1 MHVARYWYQQC
12 LSHSTC
18 RKWRQDSRGLPTRL
32 VRIWKPG
39 NDSPDFISAQLC
51 ETKNLPLDTVYVTL
65 SHLWGDNQIFQ
76 LRKGNNQDLRRSIP
90 FDQLPRVYQDAMNIS
105 TELGINYIWIDSLC
119 IIQDSKEDWVYEAR
133 RMGDVYQYAACNI
146 SAAGYQKSTSLER
159 LVGEIGR
166 SGDPLLFADCV
177 LDFQNT
183 RETHLFKGLY
193 VRAEEA
199 ALRVA
204 VDGSVLNS
212 RAWIA
217 QERALSPGIIHFT
230 PELMWW
236 ECNHCFANEGFPTTT
251 TSHETAE
258 QFFEP
263 CKIRSLTVQ
272 SDPED
277 IYAFWRDFIAHYAG
291 AELTY
296 ERDRF
301 PAAVG
306 IARTLSELV
315 NDNFVAGFWEGDI
328 IRSLIMERGVF
339 KDIPTTW
346 RAPSWSWA
354 SLRAGYFSRD
364 DMDSSKAQTL
374 SGVKVSVLSDLPGFK
389 TDLDSTSPETSDV
402 RGLEIIAPLRTQS
415 FIDAVYRPEASEWFD
430 RPHMEHD
437 IDRFRYSEVDIPE
450 DQAWRLHD
458 PTHVVVLAKG
468 NDVFKLPLAFAVLL
482 QQVPGVENYNTFRK
496 LGVAYFRFRTEERL
510 EEYFGLQKENEEY
523 IPSPVLGECGLQE
536 IILI

>member
-18 RKWRQDSRGLPTRL
+18 RNWRQDSRRLPTRL

-39 NDSPDFISAQLC
+39 NHSPDFISAQLC
-51 ETKNLPLDTVYVTL
+51 ETTNLPLDIIYVTL
-65 SHLWGDNQIFQ
+65 SHLWGGNQIFQ
-76 LRKGNNQDLRRSIP
+76 LRKGNNKELRQSIP
-90 FDQLPRVYQDAMNIS
+90 FHQLPRVYQDAMNIS
-105 TELGINYIWIDSLC
+105 IEIGTQHIWIDSLC

-146 SAAGYQKSTSLER
+146 AAAGYQESTSLGP
-159 LVGEIGR
+159 LILKKGR
-166 SGDPLLFADCV
+166 TEGPPLFADCV
-177 LDFQNT
+177 LDFPNMGGN
-183 RETHLFKGLY
+183 HLFKNLY
-193 VRAEEA
+193 IRAEEA
-199 ALRVA
+199 ALRMT

-212 RAWIA
+212 RAWVA

-230 PELMWW
+230 PEMMSW
-236 ECNHCFANEGFPTTT
+236 ECNNCVANEGFPTATIYR
-251 TSHETAE
+251 EDE
-258 QFFEP
+258 RIFRP
-263 CKIRSLTVQ
+263 CKIRSLSVQ

-277 IYAFWRDFIAHYAG
+277 IYAFWRSFIARYAR
-291 AELTY
+291 AKLTY

-306 IARTLSELV
+306 IARTLSELIE
-315 NDNFVAGFWEGDI
+315 DNFVAGFWEGDI
-328 IRSLIMERGVF
+328 IKSLIMARHGRIEDV
-339 KDIPTTW
+339 PTTW

-354 SLRAGYFSRD
+354 SLRAEYHPLRV
-364 DMDSSKAQTL
+364 SSTVQPL

-402 RGLEIIAPLRTQS
+402 RGLEIIAPLRTLS
-415 FIDAVYRPEASEWFD
+415 LIDEFYASESSEWFD
-430 RPHMEHD
+430 CAIIEHE
-437 IDRFRYSEVDIPE
+437 ILDRYDYSAVDVPE
-450 DQAWRLHD
+450 DQAWRLHN

-468 NDVFKLPLAFAVLL
+468 YDYDKSHFAFAVLL

-496 LGVAYFRFRTEERL
+496 LGVADFCFRTEERL
-510 EEYFGLQKENEEY
+510 EEYLGLQKENEEY